1 MSFLYF
7 MVNLVNNNKKIY
19 KLRQCSVKND
29 KILEWNPSFLQSL
42 TTQSP
47 RTPRTPRV
55 VRTPQIT
62 RSAGNTL
69 TRSKK
74 PITETETEI

>member
-29 KILEWNPSFLQSL
+29 KNLELNPSFLQSL
-42 TTQSP
+42 TSQS
-47 RTPRTPRV
+47 PRTPRV

-62 RSAGNTL
+62 RSVGNTL

-74 PITETETEI
+74 TITETETEI